1 MTVTISFANQKG
13 GVGKTTSSVT
23 LAHGLARMGQ
33 RVLLVDLDGQGH
45 VAKSLGLAKENGL
58 YRLLIN
64 AETLEGVQK
73 FAREGLAVILGDKS
87 TDQVEEALSK
97 QKNGLNTFVKYAQQ
111 ASKVDVLIFDTPPS
125 LRLLQAAAITA
136 ADVLVVPVVMEALA
150 VDGLKELLI
159 TLAQIKEK
167 RRQAARFGT
176 FILPTMFERTTSL
189 PVQTL
194 RELAETYG
202 RQVWPPI
209 PKDARLREAS
219 AAGQTI
225 WEYAPRCPA
234 VRYMMNRHLVGGY
247 HVIVERLMEIL
258 T

>member
-45 VAKSLGLAKENGL
+45 VAKSLGFEKENGL
-58 YRLLIN
+58 YRLLFN
-64 AETLEGVQK
+64 GEALESVRK
-73 FAREGLAVILGDKS
+73 ISREGLEVILGDKS
-87 TDQVEEALSK
+87 TDQVEAQLKKE
-97 QKNGLNTFVKYAQQ
+97 KNGLNTFVKFARQLP
-111 ASKVDVLIFDTPPS
+111 KVDVLIFDTPPS
-125 LRLLQAAAITA
+125 LSLLQAAAITA

-150 VDGLKELLI
+150 VDGLKELLK

-176 FILPTMFERTTSL
+176 FILPTMFERSTSL

-247 HVIVERLMEIL
+247 DVIIERLMEML